1 MLTPPGPPARFGR
14 VIGHSAPMRAIFL
27 HLERIAP
34 SELTVLIQGET
45 GTGKELVAHAIHTHS
60 DRRDR
65 PFVVV
70 DCSSIP
76 RDLIE
81 STLFGHERG
90 AFTGAVAQHRGLFE
104 QADGGTIFLDEIG
117 ELDLA
122 LQPRLLR
129 VLENR
134 ELKRVGGDRTLHID
148 VRVVAATNRDLRQ
161 MVDDGRFREDLFYRL
176 GVVQVRVPPLRE
188 RRADI
193 PLLVEEFLIELA
205 GPDHAT
211 VTQEAQDALAAYDW
225 PGNVRQLKN
234 AVVRAQSL
242 ADGPE
247 LNLDDLLTTPAS
259 STPPAPIEIDGDLR
273 CAIDASRPF
282 KDAKQDV
289 LDAFEA
295 IYLRRLLDA
304 HEANISACARTADLT
319 RYHLRELLKK
329 HRLR

>member
-1 MLTPPGPPARFGR
+1 
-14 VIGHSAPMRAIFL
+14 MRAIFQ

-34 SELTVLIQGET
+34 SELTVLVHGET
-45 GTGKELVAHAIHTHS
+45 GTGKELIAHAIHTRS
-60 DRRDR
+60 ERRDR

-70 DCSSIP
+70 DCSAIP

-104 QADGGTIFLDEIG
+104 RADGGTVFLDEIG

-134 ELKRVGGDRTLHID
+134 ELKRVGGDKTLRVD
-148 VRVVAATNRDLRQ
+148 VRVVAATNRDLRE
-161 MVDDGRFREDLFYRL
+161 MVDAGRFREDLYFRL
-176 GVVQVRVPPLRE
+176 GVVQVRLPPLRE

-193 PLLVEEFLIELA
+193 PLLVDTFLDAL
-205 GPDHAT
+205 GDPRRPDP
-211 VTQEAQDALAAYDW
+211 DALAALVAYDW

-234 AVVRAQSL
+234 AVTRARSL
-242 ADGPE
+242 ADGPT
-247 LNLDDLLTTPAS
+247 LQLHDLLANPPG
-259 STPPAPIEIDGDLR
+259 STPPPPPPTPDGDEATLR
-273 CAIDASRPF
+273 CAVDARRPF

-289 LDAFEA
+289 VDAFEA
-295 IYLRRLLDA
+295 IYLRQLIAD
-304 HEANISACARTADLT
+304 HDGNISACARTAELT
-319 RYHLRELLKK
+319 RYHLRALLKK
-329 HRLR
+329 HDLR

>member
-1 MLTPPGPPARFGR
+1 MTTPEAPARFGR
-14 VIGHSAPMRAIFL
+14 VIGHSAPMRAIFQ
-27 HLERIAP
+27 HLERIAS

-45 GTGKELVAHAIHTHS
+45 GTGKELIAHAIHTRS

-70 DCSSIP
+70 DCSAIP

-117 ELDLA
+117 ELDIA

-148 VRVVAATNRDLRQ
+148 VRVLAATNRDLRQ
-161 MVDDGRFREDLFYRL
+161 MVDDGRFREDLYYRL
-176 GVVQVRVPPLRE
+176 GVVPVRLPALRE

-193 PLLVEEFLIELA
+193 PLLIDEFLRELDGA
-205 GPDHAT
+205 ARPT
-211 VTQEAQDALAAYDW
+211 LSEDALDALIAYDW
-225 PGNVRQLKN
+225 PGNIRQLKN
-234 AVVRAQSL
+234 AVIRARSL
-242 ADGPE
+242 ADGPT
-247 LNLDDLLTTPAS
+247 LGLADLLITPAPS
-259 STPPAPIEIDGDLR
+259 APPAPIDPDADLR
-273 CAIDASRPF
+273 CAIDARRPF
-282 KDAKQDV
+282 KDAKQDI

-295 IYLRRLLDA
+295 IYLRRLLTA
-304 HEANISACARTADLT
+304 HDGNISACARTAGLT